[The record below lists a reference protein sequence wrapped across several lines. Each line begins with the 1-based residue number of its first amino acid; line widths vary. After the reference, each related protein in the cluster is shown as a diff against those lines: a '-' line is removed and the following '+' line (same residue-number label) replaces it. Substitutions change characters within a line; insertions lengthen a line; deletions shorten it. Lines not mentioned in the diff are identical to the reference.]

1 VIKTADDVTGL
12 LADWRHGDRD
22 ALVKLMPLV
31 YAELRR
37 LARRTMARERG
48 DHTLEPTALVHE
60 LYLRLADTQDPPW
73 QSRGDF
79 FRLAARLMRQLLVDH
94 ARAHGA
100 AKRGGGV
107 VRIPLG
113 DASPMAAP
121 TGELT
126 DLLAL
131 DEALQRLAAFDRRK
145 AQVLELRTFGGL
157 TIGETAQSLGVS
169 TATVIL
175 DARLARAWLS
185 REMMATNSAPV
196 SAPAGL
202 PGASRGG

>member
-1 VIKTADDVTGL
+1 MTEDVTGL
-12 LADWRHGDRD
+12 LAEWRHGDRD
-22 ALVKLMPLV
+22 ALVKLMPVV

-60 LYLRLADTQDPPW
+60 LYLRLADTEDPPW
-73 QSRGDF
+73 RSRGDF
-79 FRLAARLMRQLLVDH
+79 FRLAARLMRQMLVDH

-100 AKRGGGV
+100 VKRGGGV
-107 VRIPLG
+107 VKVPVGDMIPMG
-113 DASPMAAP
+113 PS
-121 TGELT
+121 TVELT

-131 DEALQRLAAFDRRK
+131 DEALERLAAFDRRK

-157 TIGETAQSLGVS
+157 TIEETARTLGVS

-175 DARLARAWLS
+175 DARLARAWLN
-185 REMMATNSAPV
+185 REMQGS
-196 SAPAGL
+196 
-202 PGASRGG
+202 PGVTHGA